1 MTCWG
6 NNGQG
11 QLGIGSTASVGTTA
25 STMGSNM
32 QTVDIGPGTAEAS
45 FCASAFNYFYGILF
59 RTSKIFNFE
68 GLLEH
73 KRNAVSVPLY

>member
-1 MTCWG
+1 MAIAVACGEWHSCAILQGGVVTCWG

-45 FCASAFNYFYGILF
+45 FCASAFNYFYGI
-59 RTSKIFNFE
+59 
-68 GLLEH
+68 
-73 KRNAVSVPLY
+73 